1 MSTLL
6 PAGRAGYLR
15 DPTLRAGQVV
25 FVCEDDL
32 WLAPAEG
39 GEAYRV
45 TAAVAEVSHPRLSPD
60 GASVA
65 FVGTHEGAPEVYV
78 LPLGGGPA
86 ERLTFQAARCA
97 VLGWDERTGEVRY
110 ASEAEAPPGFG
121 FRLFAVDP
129 RGGRPRLLP
138 YGPAT
143 AIASGP
149 GGRLVLGRNTGDPA
163 RWKRYRGGTAGE
175 LWLGSDRPDGVFR
188 RLPAPPGNVAAPC
201 WVGDRLYFLC
211 DHEGIGNVYSMLPD
225 GSGLTRHSEHR
236 DFYAR
241 GLTSDGERL
250 VYHVGAR
257 LYLLDPGNAAGP
269 DRIEIVVRSARTQLD
284 QRLVPAAAYLE
295 SAALSPDGA
304 SLAVAARG
312 RVYAFAHWEG
322 AVRQLG
328 EPDGVRYR
336 HPAWLADG
344 ERIVAAAADERP
356 DERLVVFD
364 ADSSVGTE
372 PRLPDLGR
380 VLELVPA
387 PVGGLVAATTHRHEL
402 HLIDLD
408 PRDGE
413 PSACRVDHSPH
424 GPIEDPAWSADGVW
438 LAYTWPAGPHVSEI
452 RVVDTRTGTVHRITE
467 PVLCDY
473 APCFDPAGRYLYFLG
488 QRDLAVAADTLNLA
502 LGLSPA
508 TRPYLVALRA
518 DVPSPFVAV
527 PRSPAAQVPGPMA
540 EDDEQNADEAAAPIE
555 IDFDA
560 ITDRVAAFPVPER
573 RYRRILALPDKVLL
587 LSEPL
592 GEQGAARGVI
602 EGFDFAAQAA
612 TEHVSGV
619 EDAGLGADLATLLC
633 TGAGTL
639 RVVRAQCK
647 PGEEAAEDGEEPG
660 RATGWIDLDR
670 LRLAVRPQAEWGQMF
685 REAWRLQRDQ
695 FWDPGMAGVP
705 WDAVYERYRPL
716 LDLVATR
723 AELSDLLWEVQGELG
738 TSHAYE
744 FGGEYRPRPEHG
756 QGFLGAEFDPR
767 PSRWAQSGCAPAPG
781 ARIARILRGDSWD
794 ARVASPCTRIG
805 ADIRAG
811 DLITAINGRPVGP
824 AGPGAL
830 LTGHGGREIE
840 LTVVRSGEVRRVC
853 VRALADEA
861 PLRYRDWVRANRDH
875 VHEMG
880 GGRVGYL
887 HVPDMFESGF
897 TAFARGFLAEHER
910 EALIVDVRFN
920 GGGHVSW
927 LLLERL
933 ARRRQ
938 GYEHGRWNAAPP
950 YPPGAARG
958 PMIALVNE
966 HTGSDG
972 DIFSHLFRRLGLGP
986 LVGRRTW
993 GGVIAVAPRYPL
1005 VDGTMTTQPEY
1016 AYVFD
1021 DVGCGLEN
1029 SGVAPDVEVDIAPHE
1044 HALGIDTQLI
1054 RAVEAALDR
1063 IAADRGTIPPPLPAT
1078 PALSARSARMKG
1090 V

>member
-1 MSTLL
+1 MSPLF

-15 DPTLRAGQVV
+15 YPTIRGGQVV

-32 WLAPAEG
+32 WLVPAAG
-39 GEAYRV
+39 GEAYRI
-45 TAAVAEVSHPRLSPD
+45 TAAVAEASHPRLSPD

-78 LPLGGGPA
+78 LALGEGPA
-86 ERLTFQAARCA
+86 RRLTYQAGRCA
-97 VLGWDERTGEVRY
+97 VLGWDEATGEVLY
-110 ASEAEAPPGFG
+110 ASAAEAPPGFG
-121 FRLFAVDP
+121 FRLFALDP
-129 RGGRPRLLP
+129 GGGRPRPLP

-143 AIASGP
+143 AIAPGP
-149 GGRLVLGRNTGDPA
+149 DGALVLGRNTADPA

-175 LWLGSDRPDGVFR
+175 LWLGSGRPGGLFR
-188 RLPAPPGNVAAPC
+188 RLPTPPGNIAAPC
-201 WVGDRLYFLC
+201 WVGDRLYFLS
-211 DHEGIGNVYSMLPD
+211 DHDGVGNVYSMHPD

-241 GLTSDGERL
+241 GLAADGERL
-250 VYHVGAR
+250 VYHAGAR
-257 LYLLDPGNAAGP
+257 LYLLDPRDPAGP
-269 DRIEIVVRSARTQLD
+269 TRIEAAVRSALTQLD
-284 QRLVPAAAYLE
+284 QRLVPAAEYLE
-295 SAALSPDGA
+295 SATLSPDGA

-322 AVRQLG
+322 AVRRLG

-356 DERLVVFD
+356 DERLVVFGPESTE
-364 ADSSVGTE
+364 AAE
-372 PRLPDLGR
+372 PRLPPTRGR

-387 PVGGLVAATTHRHEL
+387 PVGALVAATSNRHEL
-402 HLIDLD
+402 HLIELD
-408 PRDGE
+408 PAEGDPTAR
-413 PSACRVDHSPH
+413 RVDHSPH
-424 GPIEDPAWSADGVW
+424 GPIQDPAWSADGCW

-452 RVVDTRTGTVHRITE
+452 RVVDTRTATVHRVTE
-467 PVLCDY
+467 PVLRDY

-488 QRDLAVAADTLNLA
+488 QRGLTTAPDTLALG

-508 TRPYLVALRA
+508 TRPYAVALRA
-518 DVPSPFVAV
+518 DVPSPFVPV
-527 PRSPAAQVPGPMA
+527 PRSPAQEDPGA
-540 EDDEQNADEAAAPIE
+540 VEEDEQDGSPGAGPLE

-560 ITDRVAAFPVPER
+560 IVDRVAAFPVPER
-573 RYRRILALPDKVLL
+573 RYRRVLALPDKVLL
-587 LSEPL
+587 LSEPSD
-592 GEQGAARGVI
+592 EPSDEPGAARGVI
-602 EGFDFAAQAA
+602 EVFDFAAQSA
-612 TEHVSGV
+612 TEYICGV
-619 EDAGLGADLATLLC
+619 EAAELGADLATLLC

-639 RVVRAQCK
+639 RVVRARCR
-647 PGEEAAEDGEEPG
+647 PGEEPAEDGGQPG

-670 LRLAVRPQAEWGQMF
+670 LRLAVRPRAEWAQMF

-695 FWDPGMAGVP
+695 FWDPGMADVC
-705 WDAVYERYRPL
+705 WDEVYERYRPL

-723 AELSDLLWEVQGELG
+723 AELSDLLWEMQGELG

-744 FGGEYRPRPEHG
+744 FGGDYRPRPEHG
-756 QGFLGAEFDPR
+756 QGFLGVEFAPDPR
-767 PSRWAQSGCAPAPG
+767 RPHDSAGGTAPI

-794 ARVASPCTRIG
+794 ARVASPCARIG

-811 DLITAINGRPVGP
+811 DLITAVDGRPVGP
-824 AGPGAL
+824 AGPGPL
-830 LTGHGGREIE
+830 LAGLGGREVE
-840 LTVVRSGEVRRVC
+840 LTVVRSGAARRVC
-853 VRALADEA
+853 VQALADEA
-861 PLRYRDWVRANRDH
+861 PLRYRDWVRANRDL
-875 VHEMG
+875 VHELG

-887 HVPDMFESGF
+887 HVPDMFESGL

-910 EALIVDVRFN
+910 ESLIVDVRFN

-938 GYEHGRWNAAPP
+938 GYEHGRWSGTLP
-950 YPPGAARG
+950 YPPEAASG
-958 PMIALVNE
+958 PMVALVNE

-993 GGVIAVAPRYPL
+993 GGVIAVEPRYPL

-1021 DVGCGLEN
+1021 DVGRGLEN
-1029 SGVAPDVEVDIAPHE
+1029 TGVAPDIEVDIAPHE
-1044 HALGIDTQLI
+1044 HALGIDSQLI
-1054 RAVEAALDR
+1054 RAVDVALDR
-1063 IAADRGTIPPPLPAT
+1063 IGALPAR
-1078 PALSARSARMKG
+1078 PAPSAHLTG

>member
-1 MSTLL
+1 MSTLF

-15 DPTLRAGQVV
+15 HPTIRAGQVV

-32 WLAPAEG
+32 WLASAEG
-39 GEAYRV
+39 GEAYRI
-45 TAAVAEVSHPRLSPD
+45 TAAVAEASHPRLSPD

-65 FVGTHEGAPEVYV
+65 FVGTHDGAPEVYV

-97 VLGWDERTGEVRY
+97 VLGWDERTGEVLY
-110 ASEAEAPPGFG
+110 ASAAEAPPGFG

-129 RGGRPRLLP
+129 RGGRPRPLP

-143 AIASGP
+143 AIAPGP
-149 GGRLVLGRNTGDPA
+149 GGTLVLGRNTADPA

-175 LWLGSDRPDGVFR
+175 LWLGSDRSDGVFR
-188 RLPAPPGNVAAPC
+188 RLPTPPGNVAAPC
-201 WVGDRLYFLC
+201 WVGERLYFLC
-211 DHEGIGNVYSMLPD
+211 DHEGVGNVYSMLAD

-241 GLTSDGERL
+241 GLATDGERL

-257 LYLLDPGNAAGP
+257 LHLLDPRGPAGP
-269 DRIEIVVRSARTQLD
+269 TRIEVAVRSARTQLD
-284 QRLVPAAAYLE
+284 QRLVPAAEYLE
-295 SAALSPDGA
+295 SATLSPDGA

-312 RVYAFAHWEG
+312 RVYALAHWEG

-356 DERLVVFD
+356 DERLVVLD
-364 ADSSVGTE
+364 AGSSGAAE
-372 PRLPDLGR
+372 PRLPCLGR
-380 VLELVPA
+380 ILELAPA
-387 PVGGLVAATTHRHEL
+387 PVGGLVAATTNRHEL
-402 HLIDLD
+402 HLVDLE
-408 PRDGE
+408 PADGE
-413 PSACRVDHSPH
+413 PTARRVDHSPH
-424 GPIEDPAWSADGVW
+424 GPIEDPAWSADGAW
-438 LAYTWPAGPHVSEI
+438 LAYAWPAGPHVSEI

-467 PVLCDY
+467 PVLRDY

-488 QRDLAVAADTLNLA
+488 QRGLAAAGDTVTLGF
-502 LGLSPA
+502 GLSPA
-508 TRPYLVALRA
+508 TRPYVVALRA

-527 PRSPAAQVPGPMA
+527 PRSPAAEAPGPVA
-540 EDDEQNADEAAAPIE
+540 EDEDEAAEDAAPVE

-560 ITDRVAAFPVPER
+560 IADRVAAFPVPER
-573 RYRRILALPDKVLL
+573 HYRRVLALFDKVLL
-587 LSEPL
+587 LSRPADAA
-592 GEQGAARGVI
+592 GAASGVI
-602 EGFDFAAQAA
+602 EVFDFAAQAA
-612 TEHVSGV
+612 TEYVSGV
-619 EDAGLGADLATLLC
+619 EDACLGADLATLLC

-639 RVVRAQCK
+639 RVVRARCK
-647 PGEEAAEDGEEPG
+647 PGEEAAEEGEEPG

-670 LRLAVRPQAEWGQMF
+670 LRLAVRPRAEWAQMF

-705 WDAVYERYRPL
+705 WEEAYERYRPL

-723 AELSDLLWEVQGELG
+723 AELSDLLWELQGELG

-744 FGGEYRPRPEHG
+744 FGGEYRARPEHG
-756 QGFLGAEFDPR
+756 QGFLGAEFDQAPPR
-767 PSRWAQSGCAPAPG
+767 PAEPGGEAVPG
-781 ARIARILRGDSWD
+781 ARVARILRGDSWD
-794 ARVASPCTRIG
+794 ARAASPCARIG

-811 DLITAINGRPVGP
+811 DLVTAVNGRPVGP
-824 AGPGAL
+824 AGPGEL
-830 LTGHGGREIE
+830 LAGQGGREVE

-853 VRALADEA
+853 VQALADEA

-875 VHEMG
+875 VHDVS

-887 HVPDMFESGF
+887 HVPDMFESGY

-920 GGGHVSW
+920 GGGYVSW

-938 GYEHGRWNAAPP
+938 GYEHGRWSGVLP
-950 YPPGAARG
+950 YPAEAARG
-958 PMIALVNE
+958 PMVALVNE

-986 LVGRRTW
+986 LLGRRTW
-993 GGVIAVAPRYPL
+993 GGVIAVEPRYPL

-1016 AYVFD
+1016 SYVFD
-1021 DVGCGLEN
+1021 DVGRGLEN
-1029 SGVAPDVEVDIAPHE
+1029 SGVEPDVEVDIAPHE
-1044 HALGIDTQLI
+1044 HALGLDTQLI
-1054 RAVEAALDR
+1054 RAAEVALDR
-1063 IAADRGTIPPPLPAT
+1063 IGAVRETARPLPAL
-1078 PALSARSARMKG
+1078 PALSARTARMTG

>member
-1 MSTLL
+1 MSLPL

-15 DPTLRAGQVV
+15 QPAIRAGLVA

-32 WLAPAEG
+32 WLVPAEG
-39 GEAYRV
+39 GEAYRI
-45 TAAVAEVSHPRLSPD
+45 TAAVAEASHPRLSPD

-65 FVGTHEGAPEVYV
+65 FVGRHEGAPEVYL

-86 ERLTFQAARCA
+86 ERLTFQASRCA
-97 VLGWDERTGEVRY
+97 VLGWDERTGEVLY
-110 ASEAEAPPGFG
+110 ASAAEAPPGFG

-129 RGGRPRLLP
+129 RGGRPRPLP

-149 GGRLVLGRNTGDPA
+149 DGALVLGRNTGDPA

-175 LWLGSDRPDGVFR
+175 LWLGTDRPGGVFR
-188 RLPAPPGNVAAPC
+188 RLPTPPGNVAAPC

-211 DHEGIGNVYSMLPD
+211 DHEGVGNVYSMLPD
-225 GSGLTRHSEHR
+225 GSDLTRHSEHR

-241 GLTSDGERL
+241 GLASDGERL

-257 LYLLDPGNAAGP
+257 LYLLDPGDAAGP
-269 DRIEIVVRSARTQLD
+269 APIEVSVRSARTQLD
-284 QRLVPAAAYLE
+284 QRFVPAAEYLE
-295 SAALSPDGA
+295 SATLSPDGA

-336 HPAWLADG
+336 QPAWLADG

-364 ADSSVGTE
+364 TDSPCGTE
-372 PRLPDLGR
+372 PPLPGFGR

-387 PVGGLVAATTHRHEL
+387 PVGGLVAATTNRHEL

-408 PRDGE
+408 LDLDLDLDRSGGGA
-413 PSACRVDHSPH
+413 SARRVDHSPH
-424 GPIEDPAWSADGVW
+424 GPIEDPAWSADGAW

-467 PVLCDY
+467 PVLRDY

-488 QRDLAVAADTLNLA
+488 QRDLAVAAETPA
-502 LGLSPA
+502 LGVGLLPA
-508 TRPYLVALRA
+508 TRPYVVALRA
-518 DVPSPFVAV
+518 DVPSPFDAV
-527 PRSPAAQVPGPMA
+527 PRSPAGF
-540 EDDEQNADEAAAPIE
+540 E

-573 RYRRILALPDKVLL
+573 PYRRILALPDKVLL
-587 LSEPL
+587 LFDPP
-592 GEQGAARGVI
+592 GEAGPARGVI
-602 EGFDFAAQAA
+602 EVFDFAAQATTA
-612 TEHVSGV
+612 YASGV
-619 EDAGLGADLATLLC
+619 EDAGLDTDFSTLLY

-639 RVVRAQCK
+639 RVVRAPGK

-660 RATGWIDLDR
+660 RATGRIDLDR
-670 LRLAVRPQAEWGQMF
+670 LRLAVRPRAEWAQMF

-695 FWDPGMAGVP
+695 FWDPGMAGVC

-723 AELSDLLWEVQGELG
+723 AELSDLLWEMQGELG

-744 FGGEYRPRPEHG
+744 SGGEYRPQPEHG
-756 QGFLGAEFDPR
+756 QGFLGVEFDLGR
-767 PSRWAQSGCAPAPG
+767 SQRAESGGESVVG
-781 ARIARILRGDSWD
+781 ARVARILRGDPWD
-794 ARVASPCTRIG
+794 ARVASPCARIG

-811 DLITAINGRPVGP
+811 DVITAINGRPVGQ
-824 AGPGAL
+824 AGAAAL
-830 LTGHGGREIE
+830 LTGQGGREVE
-840 LTVVRSGEVRRVC
+840 LTVVRSSKARRVC

-861 PLRYRDWVRANRDH
+861 PLRYRDWVRTNRDH
-875 VHEMG
+875 VHQIG

-920 GGGHVSW
+920 GGGQVSW

-938 GYEHGRWNAAPP
+938 GFEQSRWNGALP
-950 YPPGAARG
+950 YPAAAARG

-1016 AYVFD
+1016 SYVFD
-1021 DVGCGLEN
+1021 DVGRGLEN
-1029 SGVAPDVEVDIAPHE
+1029 NGVAPDVEVDIAPHE

-1054 RAVEAALDR
+1054 RAVEVALGR
-1063 IAADRGTIPPPLPAT
+1063 IPAGRETTPPPLPAA
-1078 PALSARSARMKG
+1078 PALFARSA
-1090 V
+1090 